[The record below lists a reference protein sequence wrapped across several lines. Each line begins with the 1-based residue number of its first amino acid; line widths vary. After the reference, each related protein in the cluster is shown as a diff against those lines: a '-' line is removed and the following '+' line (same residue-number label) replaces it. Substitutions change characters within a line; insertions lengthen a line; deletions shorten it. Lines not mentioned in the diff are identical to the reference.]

1 MVAGS
6 KLYVQPKKEK
16 KMKNTRIAL
25 IACLFGLLAVACN
38 KDEID
43 KIRTYSSNCF
53 KVQIAPFADESDS
66 KAYLNYTEALSRII
80 YESGDKILVNGHEY
94 TLSYEDGEWLA
105 RGDEYT
111 GEKFF
116 AAYCDGTL
124 GGWDSAAGPKYTFNI
139 NSHRTNSTHNKIL
152 LAGTSDNNYVLT
164 LRPACAILRINTGG
178 AGSSW
183 TNVRVGFDGN
193 KIPKQGTINPATQ
206 VITPTTYLT
215 GVTQG
220 GGGVVYG
227 DFMAMRY
234 SQQSDA
240 EGNHAEDEDDYWYV
254 AIPIAGDQVST
265 TLYLGWNNGSEDVQ
279 RKTQGEVTL
288 RKGYVY
294 TLGTE
299 RQSPFYANGS
309 SKSYFRVSPSLQV
322 RFSAGN
328 LQYTRYEDPG
338 SGEMTGKWRFA
349 EHQYDMIQSGNAGID
364 YYYEGWIDL
373 FGWGTSGWNS
383 GGGAAYEPYMTSGSF
398 KPGGSNDADLL
409 GTYAN
414 ADWGVY
420 NGTNIYYGSN
430 PSGLSSWRTLT
441 NDEWNYLLTG
451 RSNAASKYALATVGS
466 SHGLVLLPESW
477 TLPTGCSF
485 TAGTGSGYSTNTYT
499 LEQWDLMETAGAIFL
514 PSAGKRLNKT
524 VSETPGAGYYWSATH
539 YDDNNAYA
547 FKFTSSTAAAN
558 TSTLKMYGCAVRLVK
573 NR

>member
-1 MVAGS
+1 M
-6 KLYVQPKKEK
+6 
-16 KMKNTRIAL
+16 I
-25 IACLFGLLAVACN
+25 GLLAGACH
-38 KDEID
+38 KED
-43 KIRTYSSNCF
+43 IRTYNADCF
-53 KVQIAPFADESDS
+53 KVRIAPFMDENNS
-66 KAYLNYTEALSRII
+66 KAYLNYTESLSRII
-80 YESGDKILVNGHEY
+80 YESGDKILVNGREY

-105 RGDEYT
+105 RGSAYT
-111 GEKFF
+111 GEKFYS
-116 AAYCDGTL
+116 AYCDGTL
-124 GGWDSAAGPKYTFNI
+124 GGWDSAAGPKYTFNV
-139 NSHRTNSTHNKIL
+139 NTHRTSYTHNKIIL
-152 LAGTSDNNYVLT
+152 TGTSDDNYVLT
-164 LRPACAILRINTGG
+164 LRPACAILRLNTGG

-206 VITPTTYLT
+206 VITPTSYMT
-215 GVTQG
+215 GVSQG

-240 EGNHAEDEDDYWYV
+240 AGNHAEDEDDYWYV

-279 RKTQGEVTL
+279 RKTQGQVTL

-383 GGGAAYEPYMTSGSF
+383 GGGAAYEPYMTSGTF

-414 ADWGVY
+414 SDWGVY

-430 PSGLSSWRTLT
+430 PSGLTSWRTLT
-441 NDEWNYLLTG
+441 NDEWNYLLNL
-451 RSNAASKYALATVGS
+451 RSNAANKKGLATVGTA
-466 SHGLVLLPESW
+466 HGLVLLPESW
-477 TLPTGCSF
+477 TLPAGCSF

-499 LEQWDLMETAGAIFL
+499 LEQWDLMENAGAIFL
-514 PSAGKRLNKT
+514 PSSGYRNGT
-524 VSETPGAGYYWSATH
+524 SVEDTPGYGYYWSATH
-539 YDDNNAYA
+539 NNGMSSWCVR
-547 FKFTSSTAAAN
+547 FSSTSVENA
-558 TSTLKMYGCAVRLVK
+558 TMTRSRGCAVRLVK

>member
-1 MVAGS
+1 
-6 KLYVQPKKEK
+6 
-16 KMKNTRIAL
+16 MKNIRIAL
-25 IACLFGLLAVACN
+25 IACMICLLAVACR
-38 KDEID
+38 KDD
-43 KIRTYSSNCF
+43 TRLHAYSADCF
-53 KVQIAPFADESDS
+53 KVQIAPFNDESNS
-66 KAYLNYTEALSRII
+66 KAYLNYTESISRII

-105 RGDEYT
+105 RGSAYS
-111 GEKFF
+111 GEKFY

-124 GGWDSAAGPKYTFNI
+124 GGWDSAASGPKYTFNA
-139 NSHRTNSTHNKIL
+139 NTNRTSSTHNKIIL
-152 LAGTSDNNYVLT
+152 SGTSDNNYVLT
-164 LRPACAILRINTGG
+164 LHPACAILRLNTGG

-193 KIPKQGTINPATQ
+193 KIPKQGTINVATQ
-206 VITPTTYLT
+206 EITPTTYMT
-215 GVTQG
+215 GVSQG

-234 SQQSDA
+234 SQQSSA
-240 EGNHAEDEDDYWYV
+240 AGNHAEDEDDYWYV

-265 TLYLGWNNGSEDVQ
+265 TLYLGWNSGSGEVQ

-309 SKSYFRVSPSLQV
+309 SKSYFQVSPSLQV

-338 SGEMTGKWRFA
+338 TGEMAGKWRFA
-349 EHQYDMIQSGNAGID
+349 EHQYDMMQDNNANIGN
-364 YYYEGWIDL
+364 YYTGWIDL

-383 GGGAAYEPYMTSGSF
+383 GGGAAYEPYATSGTF

-414 ADWGVY
+414 SDWGVY
-420 NGTNIYYGSN
+420 NSANIYYGSN
-430 PSGLSSWRTLT
+430 PSGLTSWRTLT
-441 NDEWNYLLTG
+441 NDEWNYLLNS
-451 RSNAASKYALATVGS
+451 RSNAANKKGLATVGTA
-466 SHGLVLLPESW
+466 HGLVLLPESW

-485 TAGTGSGYSTNTYT
+485 TAGTGSGYSTNSYT

-514 PSAGKRLNKT
+514 PSDGYRNGIE
-524 VSETPGAGYYWSATH
+524 VNETPGSGYYWSSTHNNGMYSYCLKFSATLIE
-539 YDDNNAYA
+539 
-547 FKFTSSTAAAN
+547 N
-558 TSTLKMYGCAVRLVK
+558 TTMTRSRGCAVRLVK

>member
-1 MVAGS
+1 
-6 KLYVQPKKEK
+6 
-16 KMKNTRIAL
+16 MKNIRFAL
-25 IACLFGLLAVACN
+25 IACLFSLVAVACDR
-38 KDEID
+38 DEVDNNRI
-43 KIRTYSSNCF
+43 YSTNCF
-53 KVQIAPFADESDS
+53 KVQVAPFADESNP
-66 KAYLNYTEALSRII
+66 KAYLNYTEELSRII
-80 YESGDKILVNGHEY
+80 YENGDKILVNGHEY

-105 RGDEYT
+105 RGEDYK
-111 GEKFF
+111 GKKFYS
-116 AAYCDGTL
+116 AYCDGTL
-124 GGWDSAAGPKYTFNI
+124 NGWDSSAAPKYNFNI
-139 NSHRTNSTHNKIL
+139 NTHLTSNTHNKIIL
-152 LAGTSDNNYVLT
+152 SGTTDSNYVLT
-164 LRPACAILRINTGG
+164 LRPSCAILRLNTGG
-178 AGSSW
+178 AGASW

-234 SQQSDA
+234 SRQSSA

-254 AIPIAGDQVST
+254 AIPIAGDQVTT
-265 TLYLGWNNGSEDVQ
+265 TLYLGWNTGSSDVQ
-279 RKTQGEVTL
+279 HKTQGQVTL

-328 LQYTRYEDPG
+328 LQYTRYED
-338 SGEMTGKWRFA
+338 SEGEMTGKWRFA
-349 EHQYDMIQSGNAGID
+349 DHQYDMIQSGNANID
-364 YYYEGWIDL
+364 VYYEGWIDL

-383 GGGAAYEPYMTSGSF
+383 GGGAAYEPYATSGTF

-409 GTYAN
+409 GAYAN

-420 NGTNIYYGSN
+420 NSANIYYGSN
-430 PSGLSSWRTLT
+430 QSGLDSWRTLT

-451 RSNAASKYALATVGS
+451 RPSAASKYALATVGTS
-466 SHGLVLLPESW
+466 KGLVLLPESW
-477 TLPTGCSF
+477 TLPAGCSF
-485 TAGTGSGYSTNTYT
+485 TAGVGSGYSTNTYS
-499 LEQWDLMETAGAIFL
+499 LEQWDLMEMAGAIFL
-514 PSAGKRLNKT
+514 PSAGKRINKY

-539 YDDNNAYA
+539 FDDNNAYT
-547 FKFTSSTAAAN
+547 FKFISNNVSAGIGTN
-558 TSTLKMYGCAVRLVK
+558 KFYGCAVRLVK

>member
-1 MVAGS
+1 
-6 KLYVQPKKEK
+6 
-16 KMKNTRIAL
+16 MKNIRIAL
-25 IACLFGLLAVACN
+25 IACLFSLVTVACH
-38 KDEID
+38 KDEVD

-53 KVQIAPFADESDS
+53 KVQIAPFADESNS

-80 YESGDKILVNGHEY
+80 YENGDKILVNGHEY

-105 RGDEYT
+105 RGEDYT
-111 GEKFF
+111 GEKFY

-124 GGWDSAAGPKYTFNI
+124 NGWDSAAGPKYNFNI
-139 NSHRTNSTHNKIL
+139 NTHLTSNTHNKIIL
-152 LAGTSDNNYVLT
+152 SGTTDDNYVLT
-164 LRPACAILRINTGG
+164 LRPSCAILRINTGG
-178 AGSSW
+178 AGASW

-193 KIPKQGTINPATQ
+193 KIPKQGSINPATQ
-206 VITPTTYLT
+206 VITPTTYLA
-215 GVTQG
+215 GVEERS
-220 GGGVVYG
+220 GVVYG

-234 SQQSDA
+234 SRQSSA
-240 EGNHAEDEDDYWYV
+240 EGNHADNEDDYWYV
-254 AIPIAGDQVST
+254 AIPIAGDQVTT
-265 TLYLGWNNGSEDVQ
+265 TLYLGWNTGSSNVQ
-279 RKTQGEVTL
+279 HKTQGQVTL
-288 RKGYVY
+288 CKGYVY

-349 EHQYDMIQSGNAGID
+349 EHQYDMIQDNNAGID

-383 GGGAAYEPYMTSGSF
+383 GGGAAYEPYMTTGTF

-414 ADWGVY
+414 SDWGVY

-499 LEQWDLMETAGAIFL
+499 LEQWDLMEMAGAIFL
-514 PSAGKRLNKT
+514 PSAGKRSGT
-524 VSETPGAGYYWSATH
+524 IVSETPASGYYWSATH
-539 YDDNNAYA
+539 ANSMNCKAM
-547 FKFTSSTAAAN
+547 KFTSSSVAADVN
-558 TSTLKMYGCAVRLVK
+558 TSRATGCAVRLVK

>member
-1 MVAGS
+1 
-6 KLYVQPKKEK
+6 
-16 KMKNTRIAL
+16 MKNIRIAL
-25 IACLFGLLAVACN
+25 IACLFSLLAVACH
-38 KDEID
+38 KDEVD

-66 KAYLNYTEALSRII
+66 KAYLNYNTETFSRII
-80 YESGDKILVNGHEY
+80 YENGDKILVNGHEY

-105 RGDEYT
+105 RGEDYT
-111 GEKFF
+111 GEKFY

-124 GGWDSAAGPKYTFNI
+124 NGWDSSAAPKYNFNI
-139 NSHRTNSTHNKIL
+139 NTHLTSNTHNKIIL
-152 LAGTSDNNYVLT
+152 SGTTDDNYVLT
-164 LRPACAILRINTGG
+164 LRPSCAILRINTGG
-178 AGSSW
+178 AGASW

-193 KIPKQGTINPATQ
+193 RIPKQGTINPATQ

-215 GVTQG
+215 GVTSG

-234 SQQSDA
+234 SRQSDA

-254 AIPIAGDQVST
+254 AIPIAGDHDQVTT
-265 TLYLGWNNGSEDVQ
+265 TLYLGWNSGSGEVQ

-309 SKSYFRVSPSLQV
+309 SKSYFQVSPSLQV

-338 SGEMTGKWRFA
+338 TGEMAGKWRFA
-349 EHQYDMIQSGNAGID
+349 EHQYDMMQDNNANIGN
-364 YYYEGWIDL
+364 YYTGWIDL

-383 GGGAAYEPYMTSGSF
+383 GGGAAYEPYAISGTF

-414 ADWGVY
+414 SDWGVY
-420 NGTNIYYGSN
+420 NSANIYYGSN
-430 PSGLSSWRTLT
+430 PSGLTSWRTLT

-451 RSNAASKYALATVGS
+451 RSNAASKYGLATVGS
-466 SHGLVLLPESW
+466 AKGLVLLPESW
-477 TLPTGCSF
+477 TLPSGCSF

-514 PSAGKRLNKT
+514 PSAGKRLNKA

-539 YDDNNAYA
+539 YDGNNAYA